1 MTREEAGKLAVIA
14 KAYADG
20 KEIEVYDDEDKEWV
34 SIDDPSFDCHVD
46 RYRIKPESTYRP
58 FKDAEECFEEM
69 KKHEPFGWITN
80 NAGDYFLIIHLS
92 EDGFNVC
99 CNLSQTYIEALNIGQ
114 RFADGKPFGIK
125 QEEES

>member
-58 FKDAEECFEEM
+58 FKDADECWREM
-69 KKHEPFGWITN
+69 LKHQPFGWIQSRIGEILDVWKVRPT
-80 NAGDYFLIIHLS
+80 GIMLPQSDC
-92 EDGFNVC
+92 GFNC
-99 CNLSQTYIEALNIGQ
+99 ALNDYV
-114 RFADGKPFGIK
+114 FADGTPFGVK
-125 QEEES
+125 EEEE

>member
-46 RYRIKPESTYRP
+46 RYRIKPLSTYRP
-58 FKDAEECFEEM
+58 FKDADECFEEM
-69 KKHEPFGWITN
+69 RKHEPFSYITN
-80 NAGDYFLIIHLS
+80 FDVGYYSVVYIS
-92 EDGFNVC
+92 EEGVSF
-99 CNLSQTYIEALNIGQ
+99 CNGIFKNYEEALNEGY
-114 RFADGKPFGIK
+114 RFADGTPFGIK
-125 QEEES
+125 EE

>member
-46 RYRIKPESTYRP
+46 RYRIKPEPTYRP
-58 FKDAEECFEEM
+58 FKDADECFEEM
-69 KKHEPFGWITN
+69 RKHEPFGWVISRLGEAYNIWHIGSTSIRLHESICGL
-80 NAGDYFLIIHLS
+80 ACAMVDY
-92 EDGFNVC
+92 V
-99 CNLSQTYIEALNIGQ
+99 
-114 RFADGKPFGIK
+114 FADGTPFGVK
-125 QEEES
+125 EEEEES